1 MYKIGLL
8 LICLVLQ
15 SKISY
20 AEETNFYSYKLVDLK
35 TSKVIAEHNPEKL
48 MTPAST
54 QKLITAYAA
63 LQELG
68 DNYRFETKFSTQGKV
83 VNKTLHGNLYI
94 TFDGNPDF
102 SQKDLASIPGKL
114 KEKGITKIKGNII
127 IDDSRFDDKY
137 YADGWNIEDKNFAFS
152 APVSAIVIDQN
163 AFTLKLKEKGS
174 TFQLTEYSPYPKII
188 NHVKLIQK
196 KDPQCELEL
205 TSNDGN
211 IYNLYGCSLKG
222 SSPEILKIAIQN
234 PKLWVQHLVKFYLK
248 RDHIAF
254 QEIKF
259 DKTPSS
265 AKLLFS
271 FKSRPLNEML
281 KTFLQDSN
289 NLIGEVLLKTLA
301 ARKNKVGSFKVGT
314 KILYDFI
321 AQQLKNKELEIQL
334 KDGSG
339 LSRKNLISADIFIS
353 LLKKI
358 NQEPQAIKETLLN
371 ALPSSSC
378 NGTLKARFTDSLII
392 NQGSILAKTGYM
404 ENTSC
409 LVGFINDKQ
418 GKPRYAIAVMINN
431 TLMKYK
437 DLKTAEEK
445 LVEQLISNNR
455 LS

>member
-1 MYKIGLL
+1 MYKISLL
-8 LICLVLQ
+8 LIFLVLQ
-15 SKISY
+15 SKILY
-20 AEETNFYSYKLVDLK
+20 AEESNFYSYKLVDLK
-35 TSKVIAEHNPEKL
+35 TSKVIAEHNSGKL

-63 LQELG
+63 LKELG
-68 DNYRFETKFSTQGKV
+68 NNYRFETKFSTQGKV

-94 TFDGNPDF
+94 TFDGNPDL
-102 SQKDLASIPGKL
+102 SQKDLASLSIKL

-163 AFTLKLKEKGS
+163 FFTLKLKEKGS
-174 TFQLTEYSPYPKII
+174 AFQLTEYSPYPKIA
-188 NHVKLIQK
+188 NHVKLISEK
-196 KDPQCELEL
+196 SPQCELEL
-205 TSNDGN
+205 TSNDSN
-211 IYNLYGCSLKG
+211 IYMLHGCSLKG
-222 SSPEILKIAIQN
+222 SSPDILKIAIQS
-234 PKLWVQHLVKFYLK
+234 PKLWAQNLIKFYLN
-248 RDHIAF
+248 RGNIAF
-254 QEIKF
+254 QDIKF
-259 DKTPSS
+259 NKTPSS
-265 AKLLFS
+265 SKVLFS
-271 FKSRPLNEML
+271 FKSRPLNEIL

-289 NLIGEVLLKTLA
+289 NLIGEVLLKTIA
-301 ARKNKVGSFKVGT
+301 TKKCKVGSFKAGT
-314 KILYDFI
+314 KILYDFV
-321 AQQLKNKELEIQL
+321 AHQLKNEELEIQL

-353 LLKKI
+353 LLEKI
-358 NQEPQAIKETLLN
+358 HYEPREIKETLLA
-371 ALPSSSC
+371 ALPSSSS
-378 NGTLKARFTDSLII
+378 NGTLKTRFIDSLII
-392 NQGSILAKTGYM
+392 SRGSLIAKTGYM

-418 GKPRYAIAVMINN
+418 GKSRYALVVMINN

-445 LVEQLISNNR
+445 LIEQLISNNR